1 MLSDTAETA
10 IMQSLDN
17 NVKLQDNDVPT
28 ETEAITFSLTP
39 SFAISRR
46 IVTSI
51 VPCLCP
57 EMADTTSVDEVTSAA
72 LATSEMADREVSP
85 GKLTTIR
92 IYDHLRRDDLVQG
105 VILTASNIGE
115 EQLDVRSLVAV
126 LTNMPQAASTP
137 PTTPTSLST
146 PETRLTSMPIELWDK
161 ILSNLEARDLAPV
174 RLTCQGLRYLATPMF
189 FSTFIFRPHLHSA
202 SPFNQGFQKAN
213 VKKLRFATGTVGIR
227 SAASILGSQY
237 KLGYN
242 FVFGGDSLAG
252 TMGEVLLGGFR
263 QELDAAIKEYVEWN
277 LKWHSGQSDLYQSQ
291 NALHASLQ
299 SAPGSLDTIE
309 ICQKVRQSVNAQAL
323 AGVLI
328 SLLRRNSIGHFLLHL
343 ADKKYRL
350 YFHQSPPPR
359 LLDPQS
365 RLRVRS
371 RRTRV
376 RWSDPR
382 FEWLHPQYRQP
393 LSR

>member
-1 MLSDTAETA
+1 MS
-10 IMQSLDN
+10 
-17 NVKLQDNDVPT
+17 
-28 ETEAITFSLTP
+28 
-39 SFAISRR
+39 
-46 IVTSI
+46 
-51 VPCLCP
+51 
-57 EMADTTSVDEVTSAA
+57 
-72 LATSEMADREVSP
+72 DREVSP

-376 RWSDPR
+376 RWSAPR